1 MPKLDKLYSTLSFS
15 SMCKLAILTHPRH
28 RTTWTTPIRG
38 LSQRRVSC
46 ANKRA
51 SRDKYARGRLIVI
64 ADNSA
69 SQQPF
74 PRVARTLLQRAA
86 REFAMVMLKISPGR
100 FRHRL
105 TYFIA
110 FVRRARAWWSTVAP
124 ATRAILFSPFL
135 LVFAYLSHCS
145 RLNYNARRNA
155 CFSSFA
161 RFFRSR
167 SVFC

>member
-28 RTTWTTPIRG
+28 RTTWTTSIRG

-51 SRDKYARGRLIVI
+51 SCDKYARGRLIVI

-110 FVRRARAWWSTVAP
+110 FVRRARARDDRRSHLR
-124 ATRAILFSPFL
+124 RARFYSPL
-135 LVFAYLSHCS
+135 
-145 RLNYNARRNA
+145 
-155 CFSSFA
+155 FSSFLPIY
-161 RFFRSR
+161 RIVRG
-167 SVFC
+167 